1 MPVWVSEGLRNA
13 GAGPTMKVIP
23 ESPVSAGTRFTGQQ
37 FLGLLEAEDITSQ
50 QLAIVMAN
58 RDLAYALPEGAA
70 DLRRA
75 LGFCIRRDIGR
86 IMEHQIKSANGEMGL
101 GFWGSETD
109 KQNLQLL
116 LDVHGKL
123 VEMSAAPSIM
133 AESKE

>member
-1 MPVWVSEGLRNA
+1 
-13 GAGPTMKVIP
+13 
-23 ESPVSAGTRFTGQQ
+23 
-37 FLGLLEAEDITSQ
+37 
-50 QLAIVMAN
+50 
-58 RDLAYALPEGAA
+58 
-70 DLRRA
+70 
-75 LGFCIRRDIGR
+75 
-86 IMEHQIKSANGEMGL
+86 MGL